1 MQDVGGGGQTADP
14 TRMNGRSEDPNTL
27 RNEVFTRVFDEHWAA
42 VRHHIEGVV
51 GDDDEVTEIV
61 SEVFLA
67 VWSRL
72 RPARPPGR
80 VQLLRE
86 TDRRLRAR
94 PGRSMTRLTALDA
107 VHVGLSGDPALP
119 GIVGRSEVLRALGVL
134 TPTQRRIIMLT
145 YWDGLAV
152 GEIAELL
159 RASESRVQKTLR
171 LAEDRLR
178 AALGLEGT
186 DTRDA

>member
-1 MQDVGGGGQTADP
+1 MS
-14 TRMNGRSEDPNTL
+14 GRSGDPNTL
-27 RNEVFTRVFDEHWAA
+27 RHEVFTRVFDEHWAA

-67 VWSRL
+67 AWSRL
-72 RPARPPGR
+72 RPSRPPGR
-80 VQLLRE
+80 VWLLRE
-86 TDRRLRAR
+86 ADRRLRTR
-94 PGRSMTRLTALDA
+94 GRRGATRLRALDA
-107 VHVGLSGDPALP
+107 LHNGLSGDPAPL
-119 GIVGRSEVLRALGVL
+119 GLVGRSEVLHAVGTLS
-134 TPTQRRIIMLT
+134 PAQRRIIMLT
-145 YWDGLAV
+145 YWDGLTV
-152 GEIAELL
+152 GEIAELV
-159 RASESRVQKTLR
+159 RASESRVRKTLR